1 MNNKF
6 KRALSSVLAF
16 IMLLS
21 CMTVMNVSSVLAAV
35 DTTSIDN
42 STTTVWNLLGATA
55 TVLTDVSGT
64 GSSQDTVKYLSS
76 GAGYKV
82 SSDYTSE
89 NTGVVLTADDV
100 KAPKFNAVNQIEGK
114 AHIEVPAKSGDV
126 IYVYAYGNSSS
137 STTSNI
143 SFIPSTSYSDAG
155 KETKTFTSTRGNV
168 NEVSYTVPADF
179 EGTTIYIIADSAGGS
194 NTNFAAVARV
204 RANGGEVTDPTES
217 TTEASTELT
226 TEAPT
231 ETTTSAP
238 VLTGISLVDE
248 LSFSANETF
257 ESETNVGNFTIMP
270 AASGTAVSV
279 DTSKKTANGNEA
291 THRLKLGGTGSTTNR
306 AIKLTTAVD
315 DTTLYIWAL
324 SSSSSTDRSLTVSDA
339 DGNKIG
345 SVNAPGS
352 GDPIPGGSVKLPTA
366 GTYYVYSPS
375 SGVNIYLI
383 GTDKALVPVTTE
395 VSSETTTEAA
405 TESTTAAPVSSDYS
419 YTVSDTGSVN
429 DGTLN
434 ISGSLKTD
442 QSIQGKSF
450 TLTTKGKATVT
461 LKLASSASGARTITV
476 TDTASASVDTIEI
489 PANSNSA
496 EYEITLNAADTYTFS
511 CTSEFKLY
519 SVSIKYDAGDTPVTK
534 PVTVTVYDSTTGNK
548 VTGKIYYWVTLAA
561 AGTTNELNIS
571 DGNGIIP
578 VTEIAAGTYT
588 PSGSIVANTSA
599 ATDMT
604 DAITN
609 GVLYVSAE
617 GYAGAE
623 VKLPASG
630 NVNVQ
635 LVPLPTVNISE
646 AGVYS
651 VNAGKIVEALL
662 ASGTADYSYQN
673 PYIKS
678 AEVNGFKMTAA
689 GNNQVIKVMPKVNTR
704 NQTRDSLVQL
714 SKGCTIEYTP
724 STSGQLTI
732 AAASPNSSTT
742 RGYAVDGTT
751 TTPNSVTLTS
761 TASASSTF
769 ALTKD
774 TPCTITIT
782 NTVDGD
788 DGGINIYSIEFV
800 PDEVQ
805 KYPVTL
811 NVTGDTLGTTTVNV
825 NDAALS
831 SGTAYDEYS
840 TVSITA
846 VPSGDNKVA
855 VTVNGVTVS
864 LTDNAYTFTLTGE
877 TTIAVAYSENEIEV
891 TDKLLPLTVGETI
904 DFTTASLTAK
914 NESYVT
920 VNGENKVKYFA
931 DAVSGG
937 GKTSDIKLQANNATN
952 YVEII
957 AGSDGNLAV
966 TFNGN
971 DIRVTGSDG
980 STQILSRSDVS
991 ANNDVM
997 RTIKVTEG
1005 VTYTITA
1012 LTDSDKTSGANVG
1025 NAYIS
1030 AVSLL
1035 AATVEAGKNITTIY
1049 ATEEINDAEILAAYN
1064 ASGADR
1070 YVRIIGQLNGITDS
1084 NATSVDEVGF
1094 VILNCSYADWEN
1106 AGFADTNL
1114 QGEIKVSTVY
1124 PDVYSSTGFD
1134 SSKVADNGTY
1144 TGTTL
1149 NLSGLNTYFDTLV
1162 YGSDADFTGTYI
1174 YTFTE
1179 IDGTRYYYN
1188 SNAELTEK
1196 TF

>member
-21 CMTVMNVSSVLAAV
+21 CMTVMNVSSVWAETTTYKFNSGLSMPSGNGKTVEVANNISWQRGESSDKFAEVNVTDGEESYTTAIVAGGNKKGMLVIGNVTADSTISVLVGSPISSTNTFTISDNSNGNAPNTTSTLNNNVTSTTVSGDIMTVSHKALADGTYYAGFTV
-35 DTTSIDN
+35 SRGTFYGVKITTEGGDTPVDPTTYTIQLGEYDTTTYPVVTLDKT
-42 STTTVWNLLGATA
+42 STTTKGDTVTASWEANTGYQAGSKSIELNDDMLSQTTYTITVDAAWFTAIGGSDIPTPSDSYVLTPADTSNNTIFNFTDIAKAGTMSANYTGTFVDSVLKDSDGNSTNAVASQDYIQLAGNSFKPTVAGTVKLYIARYGSTSASNFKITTSSDNKETTYSAAGRNTQDIDPISFDVVAGETYTFSNTNMGLFYAELTPEQSITTTDVTVTVNVKDAAGAAMDADSVSVALGTATA
-55 TVLTDVSGT
+55 TVASTTTGVYTATFADIDNTALAAGLTAT
-64 GSSQDTVKYLSS
+64 ATVTKS
-76 GAGYKV
+76 GYK
-82 SSDYTSE
+82 
-89 NTGVVLTADDV
+89 TA
-100 KAPKFNAVNQIEGK
+100 
-114 AHIEVPAKSGDV
+114 
-126 IYVYAYGNSSS
+126 
-137 STTSNI
+137 T
-143 SFIPSTSYSDAG
+143 
-155 KETKTFTSTRGNV
+155 
-168 NEVSYTVPADF
+168 
-179 EGTTIYIIADSAGGS
+179 
-194 NTNFAAVARV
+194 
-204 RANGGEVTDPTES
+204 
-217 TTEASTELT
+217 
-226 TEAPT
+226 
-231 ETTTSAP
+231 
-238 VLTGISLVDE
+238 
-248 LSFSANETF
+248 
-257 ESETNVGNFTIMP
+257 
-270 AASGTAVSV
+270 GTA
-279 DTSKKTANGNEA
+279 
-291 THRLKLGGTGSTTNR
+291 
-306 AIKLTTAVD
+306 
-315 DTTLYIWAL
+315 
-324 SSSSSTDRSLTVSDA
+324 TV
-339 DGNKIG
+339 
-345 SVNAPGS
+345 
-352 GDPIPGGSVKLPTA
+352 
-366 GTYYVYSPS
+366 
-375 SGVNIYLI
+375 
-383 GTDKALVPVTTE
+383 
-395 VSSETTTEAA
+395 
-405 TESTTAAPVSSDYS
+405 TTAA
-419 YTVSDTGSVN
+419 GSIDVVLEAETPVN
-429 DGTLN
+429 D
-434 ISGSLKTD
+434 D
-442 QSIQGKSF
+442 
-450 TLTTKGKATVT
+450 
-461 LKLASSASGARTITV
+461 
-476 TDTASASVDTIEI
+476 
-489 PANSNSA
+489 
-496 EYEITLNAADTYTFS
+496 
-511 CTSEFKLY
+511 
-519 SVSIKYDAGDTPVTK
+519 
-534 PVTVTVYDSTTGNK
+534 VTVTVYDSTTGNK

-646 AGVYS
+646 AGGFF
-651 VNAGKIVEALL
+651 VNAGKIFEDLL
-662 ASGTADYSYQN
+662 ASGTADYAYQN

-704 NQTRDSLVQL
+704 NETRDSLVQL

-732 AAASPNSSTT
+732 KAASPNSSTT

-751 TTPNSVTLTS
+751 TTQNSVTLTS
-761 TASASSTF
+761 TSSASSTF

-774 TPCTITIT
+774 IPCTITIT

-805 KYPVTL
+805 KYSVTL
-811 NVTGDTLGTTTVNV
+811 DVTDGTLGQTTVNV
-825 NDAALS
+825 DDADLL

-846 VPSGDNKVA
+846 VPSDDNKVA

-877 TTIAVAYSENEIEV
+877 TTIAVTYSKNEIEV
-891 TDKLLPLTVGETI
+891 TDKLSPLTVGETI

-920 VNGENKVKYFA
+920 VDGENKVKYFA

-957 AGSDGNLAV
+957 AGSGGNLAV

-997 RTIKVTEG
+997 RTIEVTKG

-1012 LTDSDKTSGANVG
+1012 LTDSDKTSGVGVNVG

>member
-21 CMTVMNVSSVLAAV
+21 CMTVMNVSSVWAADAITESFSYGVSDFLGNNFNSAASNALVAPNENITVGTGTFTLQDYGTRQKKQSSSTSLTNNTGKTFTKELMAGGSSNRDISFTAGADGTVIAYGYADSKSSKSFKINGTSVSTTAGTVMAISTPVKAGDTFKLGFDSNLCFLGLDYNVGGDTPVDPTTYTIQLGEYDTTTYPVVTLDKTSTTTKGDTVTASWEANTGYQAGSKSIELTDDMLSETTYTITVDAAWFTAIGGSDIPTPSTSKTLDFSEEAVATAIGVTSGKTNSSGTYTDLGTDGYFTVYLSGGNRNFTDGYLQFGSANDSISFTTTTANAVVTVKVSSNGGTARTLVWSPEVTADVNNADISSTTAVEHTYTLGEAGTYTIKCQNARFYTVTVSEGGTV
-35 DTTSIDN
+35 DTTTDV
-42 STTTVWNLLGATA
+42 TVTVNVKDAAGVAMDADSVSVALGTATA
-55 TVLTDVSGT
+55 TVASTATGVYTATFADVENTALAAGLTAT
-64 GSSQDTVKYLSS
+64 ATVTKS
-76 GAGYKV
+76 GYK
-82 SSDYTSE
+82 
-89 NTGVVLTADDV
+89 TA
-100 KAPKFNAVNQIEGK
+100 
-114 AHIEVPAKSGDV
+114 
-126 IYVYAYGNSSS
+126 
-137 STTSNI
+137 T
-143 SFIPSTSYSDAG
+143 
-155 KETKTFTSTRGNV
+155 
-168 NEVSYTVPADF
+168 
-179 EGTTIYIIADSAGGS
+179 
-194 NTNFAAVARV
+194 
-204 RANGGEVTDPTES
+204 
-217 TTEASTELT
+217 
-226 TEAPT
+226 
-231 ETTTSAP
+231 
-238 VLTGISLVDE
+238 
-248 LSFSANETF
+248 
-257 ESETNVGNFTIMP
+257 
-270 AASGTAVSV
+270 GTA
-279 DTSKKTANGNEA
+279 
-291 THRLKLGGTGSTTNR
+291 
-306 AIKLTTAVD
+306 
-315 DTTLYIWAL
+315 
-324 SSSSSTDRSLTVSDA
+324 TV
-339 DGNKIG
+339 
-345 SVNAPGS
+345 
-352 GDPIPGGSVKLPTA
+352 
-366 GTYYVYSPS
+366 
-375 SGVNIYLI
+375 
-383 GTDKALVPVTTE
+383 
-395 VSSETTTEAA
+395 
-405 TESTTAAPVSSDYS
+405 TTAA
-419 YTVSDTGSVN
+419 GSIDVVLEAETPVN
-429 DGTLN
+429 D
-434 ISGSLKTD
+434 D
-442 QSIQGKSF
+442 
-450 TLTTKGKATVT
+450 
-461 LKLASSASGARTITV
+461 
-476 TDTASASVDTIEI
+476 
-489 PANSNSA
+489 
-496 EYEITLNAADTYTFS
+496 
-511 CTSEFKLY
+511 
-519 SVSIKYDAGDTPVTK
+519 
-534 PVTVTVYDSTTGNK
+534 VTVTVYDSTTGNK

-761 TASASSTF
+761 TSSASSTF